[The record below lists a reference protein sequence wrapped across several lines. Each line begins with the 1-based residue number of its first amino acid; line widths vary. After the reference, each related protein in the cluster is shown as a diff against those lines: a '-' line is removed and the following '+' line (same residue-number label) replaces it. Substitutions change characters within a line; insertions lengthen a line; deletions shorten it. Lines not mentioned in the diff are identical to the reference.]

1 MDDGNDKVV
10 RSEKDIRWIAKQ
22 TKRISLLEKTV
33 DEMRETILI
42 LEAENAEK
50 SKQIKKSDYNI
61 IQSIGTTFLDR
72 KKKGRK
78 AHLNSKMRPVFT
90 ALMWELWKEHL
101 SGIVDGDDKEPW
113 DINVMDKTIDDH
125 YDETIA
131 KSFFNHVYATYLK
144 RIQDGIIIDVPSTT
158 PGSSATSTPVRVAPS
173 PTAPGFV
180 YPPEFSN
187 IFRFGVN
194 DLQVKNDSDSD
205 EEEEEEQNGAK
216 GG

>member
-33 DEMRETILI
+33 DEMRETIII
-42 LEAENAEK
+42 LEADNAEK

-78 AHLNSKMRPVFT
+78 AHLNSKMRPIFT

-101 SGIVDGDDKEPW
+101 SSIVDGDDKEPW
-113 DINVMDKTIDDH
+113 DINVMDQTIEDR

-131 KSFFNHVYATYLK
+131 RSFFNHVYATYLK

-173 PTAPGFV
+173 PTAPAFV
-180 YPPEFSN
+180 YPPAN
-187 IFRFGVN
+187 IFRFGVT
-194 DLQVKNDSDSD
+194 DPPVKKDSDSD